1 MRILRG
7 KVVDELS
14 VKLKVPPSR
23 IMLLRKEMELP
34 THLTANELGLSIADI
49 IDCVVMAADDKQEA
63 EEDSSSVITVRLQ
76 GKEKGSAQEYTLDRV
91 RTSTTAALRLSQC
104 KVQFHF
110 DGSKITHSQTPSQ
123 LDMEDGDV
131 IEVWT

>member
-1 MRILRG
+1 MHLQSVPLS

-49 IDCVVMAADDKQEA
+49 IGESHDVKP
-63 EEDSSSVITVRLQ
+63 
-76 GKEKGSAQEYTLDRV
+76 KGT
-91 RTSTTAALRLSQC
+91 
-104 KVQFHF
+104 
-110 DGSKITHSQTPSQ
+110 
-123 LDMEDGDV
+123 
-131 IEVWT
+131 